1 LTNNQ
6 IEKIKNFFSTND
18 HNLLVN
24 QVNEEIGE
32 FYVGVIRYFAQ
43 QQSIKLTLEDSDALK
58 SFSHNL
64 FQDVSINLFYVT
76 QTKKVEQI
84 LKSHEKNI
92 IITDYKN
99 WKRYTNSFQSI
110 NGYSFEKDLKFL
122 MSNVFNISNEEIYK
136 FCRLSPALAF
146 SEIYKYLINNKNY
159 VSDLCITPNM
169 NYIID
174 IRKRIFDEKRE
185 DKNLQKIFQAIK
197 SEVKIKK
204 FSFLTF

>member
-1 LTNNQ
+1 MNNQ
-6 IEKIKNFFSTND
+6 IDKIKNFFLSKD
-18 HNLLVN
+18 HSLLVN

-43 QQSIKLTLEDSDALK
+43 QQSIKLILEDNDALT

-64 FQDVSINLFYVT
+64 FQDVTINLFYLT

-84 LKSHEKNI
+84 LKSNDKNI

-99 WKRYTNSFQSI
+99 WKKYTNSFQSI

-122 MSNVFNISNEEIYK
+122 MNNVFNISNEEIYK

-159 VSDLCITPNM
+159 ESDLCITPNM

-174 IRKRIFDEKRE
+174 IRKKIFDEKRE
-185 DKNLQKIFQAIK
+185 NKNLQKLFQAIK

-204 FSFLTF
+204 FSFLTS